1 MLGYLLRNNPSEIY
15 RMDYSD
21 GILSITIKKSL
32 YDAMLEKV
40 TREEFLSQ
48 LSFIERKE
56 GDETLSF
63 LIRLPFISFPNYAHK
78 GINWEAL
85 GECSE
90 NMSLLLWLLHI
101 YFGEKNLEESFFLSD
116 EPQLVLIGTGYSRE
130 RDMHACPMEVGFSE
144 TISQL
149 LAKKYQTETVI
160 EESVREAFL
169 VYLKLSSQ
177 TKRGFDKEIK
187 QLVRYPGGMF
197 DVTVKVRDSG
207 VPQFAVPG
215 NCACLGE
222 NPDEFRYS
230 RDMHSHNLDS
240 TLQQMTML
248 VAVVNFWNK
257 TLKPLY
263 RSSLLPKYSL
273 ADY

>member
-1 MLGYLLRNNPSEIY
+1 MYGHLLRNNPSEIY
-15 RMDYSD
+15 RMDYSE
-21 GILSITIKKSL
+21 GVISITIKKSL
-32 YDAMLEKV
+32 HNALLEKV

-56 GDETLSF
+56 VNETVSF
-63 LIRLPFISFPNYAHK
+63 LIRFPFITFPNYAHK
-78 GINWEAL
+78 GIDWKVL

-90 NMSLLLWLLHI
+90 SISLLLWLLHL
-101 YFGEKNLEESFFLSD
+101 YFGNNDIEESFFLSD
-116 EPQLVLIGTGYSRE
+116 EPQLVLIGTGYSKE

-149 LAKKYQTETVI
+149 LAKKYQTETHSK
-160 EESVREAFL
+160 ESAREAFL
-169 VYLKLSSQ
+169 VYLKLSSR
-177 TKRGFDKEIK
+177 TKRAFDKEEK
-187 QLVRYPGGMF
+187 ELGRYSAGMF
-197 DVTVKVRDSG
+197 GVTAYVRDSG
-207 VPQFAVPG
+207 VPQFSVPG

-222 NPDEFRYS
+222 NPDTFRYS
-230 RDMHSHNLDS
+230 RDMHSHNLDT

-248 VAVVNFWNK
+248 VAVVTFWNK

-263 RSSLLPKYSL
+263 RSSVLPKYSL